1 MTPTRSI
8 RSRLFAV
15 VVAATALSRPSV
27 AQEPAKDGTMYFP
40 AEKTAAGWAKG
51 GPLIE
56 TATFKVHTSRREG
69 KPGEAEVHNVDSDI
83 FYIIEGKA
91 TIVTGGT
98 LVDGKTTAAN
108 EQRGPRIQGGLTR
121 QVAKGD
127 ILIIPNGVPHWFSE
141 TSAPF
146 LYYTVKVTSPSAAK

>member
-1 MTPTRSI
+1 MTLTRSA
-8 RSRLFAV
+8 RPLLLAV

-27 AQEPAKDGTMYFP
+27 AQEPAKDGTIYFS

-56 TATFKVHTSRREG
+56 KDTFKIHTSRREG
-69 KPGEAEVHNVDSDI
+69 GKPGVAEVHDRDTDL
-83 FYIIEGKA
+83 FYILEGKA

-98 LVDGKTTAAN
+98 LVDGKTTAPN
-108 EQRGPRIQGGLTR
+108 EQRGSRLNGGMTR
-121 QVAKGD
+121 TVSKGD
-127 ILIIPNGVPHWFSE
+127 VLIIPNGVPHWFSE

-146 LYYTVKVTSPSAAK
+146 LYYTVKVTSAK